1 VAWSGRVQGA
11 ATLVKAAVAGGGGP
25 LVADGVLV
33 GEALGVFLDGVGVGG
48 LWLIGLWL
56 GGL

>member
-11 ATLVKAAVAGGGGP
+11 ATLVKAGGGGP
-25 LVADGVLV
+25 LVADGVPV

-56 GGL
+56 GRL

>member
-48 LWLIGLWL
+48 LWL